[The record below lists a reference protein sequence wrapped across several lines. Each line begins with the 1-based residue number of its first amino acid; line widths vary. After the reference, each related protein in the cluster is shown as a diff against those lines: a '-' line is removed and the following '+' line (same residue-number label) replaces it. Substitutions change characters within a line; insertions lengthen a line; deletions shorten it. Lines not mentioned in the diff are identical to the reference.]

1 VKNPLPICYRQPGIC
16 YRRPGIH
23 QAAVSTNR
31 QQIVN
36 PFPVIVNLT
45 APKSAVSSTI
55 HRKSIEPFSESI
67 EAFVKP
73 TDNRPIFRRNRP
85 MRPLQ
90 PLKKRLVQV
99 AGCELVKISGVSS
112 GISLQTGVLASVFP
126 LALSRL
132 SLRVLRP
139 FAAIYFSFQLSQFQ
153 LFPL

>member
-45 APKSAVSSTI
+45 APKSAVSSAI

-90 PLKKRLVQV
+90 P
-99 AGCELVKISGVSS
+99 
-112 GISLQTGVLASVFP
+112 SVFP